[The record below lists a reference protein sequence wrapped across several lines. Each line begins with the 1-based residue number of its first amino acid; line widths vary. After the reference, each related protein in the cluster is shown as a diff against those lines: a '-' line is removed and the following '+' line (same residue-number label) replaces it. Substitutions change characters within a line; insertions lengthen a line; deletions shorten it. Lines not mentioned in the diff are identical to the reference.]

1 MNEQVLSGTGS
12 ASRTVGQSVP
22 RTALDMCAGVIAA
35 PVPAIAEIPRRDTLI
50 TTRWRHPEMHAPMP
64 GLPAHAIA
72 TYYGRPSPRV
82 WCCEGLTYAG
92 TARAGAIGVVPAEW
106 DGHWDLESDASLSY
120 VMLSADRLQRF
131 AEHWVPA
138 GRRVELLPRV
148 GEADPVGAQILRA
161 LCRHAGR
168 PERSAGLFVEQA
180 LDLLC
185 MHLLRAHS
193 SVAPAAP
200 EAARR
205 GLLRWQVRRVTSYM
219 RERLDQ
225 DVALDDLAAEVNLS
239 RFHFCTAFRLA
250 TGRTPHEWLT
260 GLRIERARQLLADP
274 ALSVTEIALSVG
286 YKTPSA
292 FAASFRKIAGVTPTM
307 FRRGL

>member
-1 MNEQVLSGTGS
+1 MSEQVLTRTGLD
-12 ASRTVGQSVP
+12 SRTARQSVP

-50 TTRWRHPEMHAPMP
+50 TTRWSHPEMHAAMP

-82 WCCEGLTYAG
+82 WRCEGLTYAG

-131 AEHWVPA
+131 AEQWVPA

-161 LCRHAGR
+161 LCRHAAR
-168 PERSAGLFVEQA
+168 PESSAGLFVEHA

-193 SVAPAAP
+193 SVAAATP
-200 EAARR
+200 ETARR
-205 GLLRWQVRRVTSYM
+205 GLLRWQVRRVTTYM
-219 RERLDQ
+219 RDRLDQ
-225 DVALDDLAAEVNLS
+225 DVALDDLAAQVNRS

-260 GLRIERARQLLADP
+260 GLRIERARALLADP
-274 ALSVTEIALSVG
+274 RLSVTEIALSVG

-292 FAASFRKIAGVTPTM
+292 FAASFRKIAGITPTM

>member
-1 MNEQVLSGTGS
+1 MQR
-12 ASRTVGQSVP
+12 A
-22 RTALDMCAGVIAA
+22 ALDMCAGVIAA
-35 PVPAIAEIPRRDTLI
+35 PVPSIAEIPKRDTLV
-50 TTRWRHPEMHAPMP
+50 TGRWRHPEMHEPMP

-82 WCCEGLTYAG
+82 WRCEGRTFAG

-106 DGHWDLESDASLSY
+106 DGRWDLESDASLSY
-120 VMLSADRLQRF
+120 VMLSADRLQGF

-168 PERSAGLFVEQA
+168 PERSASLFVEQA

-193 SVAPAAP
+193 SLATAPR

-205 GLLRWQVRRVTSYM
+205 GLLRWQVRRVTTYM
-219 RERLDQ
+219 RERLDH
-225 DVALDDLAAEVNLS
+225 DIALDDLAAQVNLS

-274 ALSVTEIALSVG
+274 GLSVTKIALSVG

-292 FAASFRKIAGVTPTM
+292 FAASFRKVAGVTPTA

>member
-1 MNEQVLSGTGS
+1 MSEHVLTRTGPDP
-12 ASRTVGQSVP
+12 RTAGQSVP

-82 WCCEGLTYAG
+82 WRCEGLTYAG

-120 VMLSADRLQRF
+120 VMLGADRLQRF
-131 AEHWVPA
+131 AEQWVPA
-138 GRRVELLPRV
+138 GRRVELRPRV
-148 GEADPVGAQILRA
+148 GETDPVGAQILRA
-161 LCRHAGR
+161 LCRHAAR
-168 PERSAGLFVEQA
+168 PERAAGLFVEQA

-193 SVAPAAP
+193 SVAPGTA

-205 GLLRWQVRRVTSYM
+205 GLLRWQVRRVTTYM
-219 RERLDQ
+219 RDRLDQ
-225 DVALDDLAAEVNLS
+225 DIVLDELASQVNLS
-239 RFHFCTAFRLA
+239 RFHFCTAFRQA

-260 GLRIERARQLLADP
+260 NLRIERARQLLAAPDLP
-274 ALSVTEIALSVG
+274 VTGIALAVG

-292 FAASFRKIAGVTPTM
+292 FAAVFRKVAGVTPTA
-307 FRRGL
+307 FRRSL